1 MADLSVRPHLGA
13 QRGRRLRGDAR
24 VLVEAADETTRVTV
38 PGRLAEDESTATS
51 RPVTPGRKRGGG
63 WLRPIG
69 RGRNAVAV
77 LAAAATVLPS
87 WGAGASAQSL
97 SPALANP
104 PANIPRTQVMDEA
117 CQVGP
122 GLACQQAVVA
132 AIDSAR
138 SAEGVGLLELPSD
151 YDSLT
156 VAQQLLV
163 LADLERVDRGLPGFV
178 GLSSQLDA
186 MAQAGAA
193 ANNDPAGPSGTA
205 WGSNWAGGE
214 ATALLADY
222 DWMYDDGLGSPNLD
236 CGQSQLASGC
246 WDHRDNILGNY
257 GPHPSMGAAEAIVNG
272 VTSMTEIMSSAPP
285 QPLAF
290 ALPEAPAH
298 LAGPRSIGTA
308 YLQTASNGAVA
319 TYGGAG
325 FFGSAARIHLAK
337 PIVGIQAWPGG
348 TGYWEV
354 AADGGVF
361 SFGHARFYGS
371 AAPFHLSHKVVGMAV
386 ADGGKGYW
394 LATTS
399 GGVYSF
405 GHAKFYG
412 TPERHIRL
420 GVVGIVPTRNGQGYW
435 LATKDGAVYSFGDA
449 KFYGPRRRLHLT
461 SPIVGMAATHGG
473 RGYWL
478 VTKDGRVY
486 AFGDAKAYGPVPI
499 GAFSRVVGIAAPREG
514 RGYYVALHDGRVLA
528 FGGASLA
535 ARERHFAPSA
545 VVGIAAV

>member
-1 MADLSVRPHLGA
+1 M
-13 QRGRRLRGDAR
+13 
-24 VLVEAADETTRVTV
+24 LVETADAATRATD
-38 PGRLAEDESTATS
+38 PGRPAEDGATATN
-51 RPVTPGRKRGGG
+51 RPVLARRKRGGG
-63 WLRPIG
+63 WLRPVG
-69 RGRNAVAV
+69 RGRNAAAV
-77 LAAAATVLPS
+77 LAAAATVLPF

-97 SPALANP
+97 SPALASP
-104 PANIPRTQVMDEA
+104 PANIPRTQAMDQA

-122 GLACQQAVVA
+122 GLGCQQAVVA

-138 SAEGVGLLELPSD
+138 SAEGVGPLVLPSD

-156 VAQQLLV
+156 VPQQLLV

-178 GLSSQLDA
+178 GLSSQLDD

-193 ANNDPAGPSGTA
+193 ANTDPAGPSGAA

-236 CGQSQLASGC
+236 CGQNQPASGC
-246 WDHRDNILGNY
+246 WDHRENILGNY
-257 GPHPSMGAAEAIVNG
+257 GPNPSMGAAEAIVNG

-285 QPLAF
+285 EPLAF
-290 ALPEAPAH
+290 ALPESPAH
-298 LAGPRSIGTA
+298 LAGPRSSAA
-308 YLQTASNGAVA
+308 YLQTASDGAVY

-325 FFGSAARIHLAK
+325 FLGSAARIHLAK
-337 PIVGIQAWPGG
+337 PVVGVQALPGG

-371 AAPFHLSHKVVGMAV
+371 AAPLHLSHNVVGMAV

-405 GHAKFYG
+405 GDAKFYG
-412 TPERHIRL
+412 TPQRHLRH

-449 KFYGPRRRLHLT
+449 KFYGPRRRPHLS
-461 SPIVGMAATHGG
+461 SPIVAMAATHGG

-478 VTKDGRVY
+478 VTKAGRVY
-486 AFGDAKAYGPVPI
+486 AFGDAKAYGPVPV
-499 GAFSRVVGIAAPREG
+499 GALSGVVGIAAPREG

-535 ARERHFAPSA
+535 ARERRFAPST
-545 VVGIAAV
+545 VVGIAAA